1 MSDTVCRG
9 RYAPPNRFDCG
20 ARSADSVNTVDAVD
34 AGEMPAVRMFV
45 MRRVLVF
52 VMVMSLSVPLS
63 TVIAAAA
70 PLLAQAA
77 GSISGKASSANGQ
90 TLGNASVRLRNLAD
104 GRIAATATTNAA
116 GEFSFSALPAGNYS
130 IEVLNAAGEIVGTSA
145 ASLAAGVSLAGVT
158 VTSTATAVAA
168 TTGSFFA
175 STAGLIAIAGA
186 GAGLAAITV
195 ASNRAIVSPSQ

>member
-1 MSDTVCRG
+1 
-9 RYAPPNRFDCG
+9 
-20 ARSADSVNTVDAVD
+20 
-34 AGEMPAVRMFV
+34 MFV

-52 VMVMSLSVPLS
+52 VMVMSLAIPVS
-63 TVIAAAA
+63 TVMTAAA

-90 TLGNASVRLRNLAD
+90 TLGNAPVRLRNLAD
-104 GRIAATATTNAA
+104 GQIAGTTTTNAA
-116 GEFSFSALPAGNYS
+116 GEFSFGALPAGNYS

-145 ASLAAGVSLAGVT
+145 TTLAAGANLAGVT
-158 VTSTATAVAA
+158 VTSTLTTVAA

-195 ASNRAIVSPSQ
+195 ASGRRPDPPAGVPPGPPPGLPPGPPTASPSR